1 MCALNKKTK
10 KKKKKKQASV
20 SFWLKILFCI
30 LVAEYWVTQPRAAP
44 PASPGT
50 ALHVLDCNLLA
61 LYKYFPSLR
70 HSWNSG
76 LGFCQVYLRG
86 SHKHVTCC
94 VPKTLEPELPWVPNP
109 RLQLKSVKT
118 FSFSSG
124 CTSSCVIYDLSLLT
138 IVSIPCS
145 ASSWQKPYKPKQNTT
160 MTHPCLPPT
169 LHGIWVGPPW
179 DQRFRSCWDF
189 SPLCQGI

>member
-1 MCALNKKTK
+1 M
-10 KKKKKKQASV
+10 

-30 LVAEYWVTQPRAAP
+30 LVADYLVTQPRAAP

-50 ALHVLDCNLLA
+50 ALHVLDCNPLA

-109 RLQLKSVKT
+109 RLQLKYSAGFLFLLRLHQLMCYLWFIPFNYCFHPLFNIFLAKT
-118 FSFSSG
+118 IQTKTKYNHATSMSSPHPAWHLG
-124 CTSSCVIYDLSLLT
+124 RS
-138 IVSIPCS
+138 PMGS
-145 ASSWQKPYKPKQNTT
+145 A
-160 MTHPCLPPT
+160 L
-169 LHGIWVGPPW
+169 
-179 DQRFRSCWDF
+179 
-189 SPLCQGI
+189 